1 MNNLQIV
8 QRLHRESG
16 RSTAPPTSITAAT
29 VSQLRLFDAVN
40 DFWKDLQLERSK
52 DWKWMRQP
60 LTATLTPGV
69 ARYTGAALGAVNF
82 SRWRPEADDYYV
94 RCSPP
99 GSAVAWWQVEQMTL
113 DAFKQARY
121 DVLVNSSTPVAFTI
135 DNDQTLWLW
144 PQPAAAYGIKI
155 DAISKPIDL
164 VADTDVP
171 GMPDEFHMLLV
182 WGALLTIAITDAAP
196 EVMQKAQMHHDMLR
210 QRLVLDQGRV
220 PCL

>member
-1 MNNLQIV
+1 MPIENPIADWNVAFAKYQ
-8 QRLHRESG
+8 
-16 RSTAPPTSITAAT
+16 AT
-29 VSQLRLFDAVN
+29 PEYAQVN
-40 DFWKDLQLERSK
+40 H
-52 DWKWMRQP
+52 
-60 LTATLTPGV
+60 G
-69 ARYTGAALGAVNF
+69 
-82 SRWRPEADDYYV
+82 
-94 RCSPP
+94 
-99 GSAVAWWQVEQMTL
+99 MTL